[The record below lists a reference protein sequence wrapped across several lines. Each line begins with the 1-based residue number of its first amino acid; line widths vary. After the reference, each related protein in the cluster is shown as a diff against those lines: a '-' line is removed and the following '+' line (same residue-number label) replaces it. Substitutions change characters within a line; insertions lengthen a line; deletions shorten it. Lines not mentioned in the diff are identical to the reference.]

1 MNHIEK
7 HNINK
12 ENRKIIFIT
21 NINNLLFDFFQK
33 IKTKDV
39 KLYFMNKNISENVN
53 YNDWVIKDLTDKQI
67 NFLKININF
76 SSSCLENLDEK
87 LKNFNIDL
95 DYNTWKICV
104 FSEMFFNLPFTLQDV
119 IFIPVSYIDESMK
132 KLSLLDFLFNNDD
145 AINKNFSKTLIHEK
159 IHLLQRY
166 NQTNWNNYILSKTK
180 WIIFNNEIIFNLT
193 LINNNKII
201 HNPDTYYLNNNFAYP
216 IDNKY
221 YYGQMLLN
229 SSKEIKNIWY
239 EMIDSNNKKYLYP
252 ISYSIMKYEHPYEEL
267 AYNLSDNLIKN
278 TK

>member
-1 MNHIEK
+1 MHHIEK
-7 HNINK
+7 HNIEK
-12 ENRKIIFIT
+12 ENIKIIFIT
-21 NINNLLFDFFQK
+21 NINNLLFEFFEK
-33 IKTKDV
+33 IKTTDI
-39 KLYFMNKNISENVN
+39 KLYFMNKDITENVN
-53 YNDWVIKDLTDKQI
+53 FNDWVIKDLTEKQI

-119 IFIPVSYIDESMK
+119 IFIPVSYIDKSMK
-132 KLSLLDFLFNNDD
+132 KSLPLDFLFTNSD
-145 AINKNFSKTLIHEK
+145 AISKNFSKTLIHEK

-166 NQTNWNNYILSKTK
+166 NQTNWNNYILSETD

-201 HNPDTYYLNNNFAYP
+201 HNPDTYYVNNNFAYS
-216 IDNKY
+216 IDKKY

-252 ISYSIMKYEHPYEEL
+252 ISHSILKYEHPYEEL
-267 AYNLSDNLIKN
+267 AYNLSENLIKN